1 MAGTVA
7 KHFSRGD
14 HVHMVVCTLGIR
26 DPQDHMKLIREKET
40 CEAARIL
47 GAKPHILD
55 YPVLKLNKPSQ
66 DFEMVLRKV
75 IDDINP
81 DRVYV
86 HSPFDYHQIHESVSK
101 IATKI
106 TMNIKQF
113 FYYEVVSSSTSDFR
127 PNAFVDITDFIYL
140 KVKSI
145 QAHLTQADKIY
156 IRSEV
161 IKSLAH
167 ARYIMS
173 KMGPKYN
180 GLAEAFIVGRFVLEE
195 LPRANVFD

>member
-14 HVHMVVCTLGIR
+14 SVHMVVCTLGVR
-26 DPQDHMKLIREKET
+26 DPQDNMRLIREKEVY
-40 CEAARIL
+40 EAARIL

-55 YPVLKLNKPSQ
+55 YPVLKLNRPSQ
-66 DFEMVLRKV
+66 DFEVILKKV

-81 DRVYV
+81 DRVYS
-86 HSPFDYHQIHESVSK
+86 HSPFDYHQVHESLSE
-101 IATKI
+101 ITTKV
-106 TMNIKQF
+106 TMNIKQL
-113 FYYEVVSSSTSDFR
+113 FYFEVVSSSTPDFR
-127 PNAFVDITDFIYL
+127 PNTFVDITDFIDL

-167 ARYIMS
+167 TRYIMS
-173 KMGPKYN
+173 KMGPKSN

-195 LPRANVFD
+195 LPRVMFD

>member
-14 HVHMVVCTLGIR
+14 SVHMVVCTLGVR
-26 DPQDHMKLIREKET
+26 DPQDNMRLIREKEAY
-40 CEAARIL
+40 EAARIL

-55 YPVLKLNKPSQ
+55 YPVLKLNRPSQ
-66 DFEMVLRKV
+66 DFEVILKKV

-81 DRVYV
+81 DRVYS
-86 HSPFDYHQIHESVSK
+86 HSPFDYHQVHESLSE
-101 IATKI
+101 ITTKV
-106 TMNIKQF
+106 TMNIKQL
-113 FYYEVVSSSTSDFR
+113 FYFEVVSSSTPDFR
-127 PNAFVDITDFIYL
+127 PNTFVDITDFIDL

-167 ARYIMS
+167 TRYIMS
-173 KMGPKYN
+173 KMGPKSN

-195 LPRANVFD
+195 LPRVMFD

>member
-14 HVHMVVCTLGIR
+14 NVHMVVCTLGVR
-26 DPQDHMKLIREKET
+26 DPQDNIRLLREKEAY
-40 CEAARIL
+40 EAARIL

-55 YPVLKLNKPSQ
+55 YPVLKLNRPSQ
-66 DFEMVLRKV
+66 DFEVILKKV

-81 DRVYV
+81 DRVYA

-101 IATKI
+101 ITTKVSI
-106 TMNIKQF
+106 HIKQL
-113 FYYEVVSSSTSDFR
+113 FYFEVVSSSTSDFR

-145 QAHLTQADKIY
+145 QAHLTQADRIY
-156 IRSEV
+156 IRGEV

-167 ARYIMS
+167 TRYIMS

-195 LPRANVFD
+195 LPRGGNV

>member
-7 KHFSRGD
+7 KHINRGD
-14 HVHMVVCTLGIR
+14 KVHMIVCTLGVR
-26 DPQDHMKLIREKET
+26 DPHDQNRLVREKET
-40 CEAARIL
+40 YEAARIL

-55 YPVLKLNKPSQ
+55 FPVLKLNEPSQ
-66 DFEMVLRKV
+66 EFENVLRKV
-75 IDDINP
+75 IDEIDP
-81 DRVYV
+81 DRVYA

-101 IATKI
+101 IATKV
-106 TMNIKQF
+106 TMNIKQV
-113 FYYEVVSSSTSDFR
+113 FYYEVVSSSTTDFR
-127 PNAFVDITDFIYL
+127 PNAFVDITDFIFL

-180 GLAEAFIVGRFVLEE
+180 GLAEAFTVGRFVLEE

>member
-7 KHFSRGD
+7 KHFNRGD
-14 HVHMVVCTLGIR
+14 SVHMVVCTLGVR
-26 DPQDHMKLIREKET
+26 DPQDNMRLIREKEAY
-40 CEAARIL
+40 EAARIL

-55 YPVLKLNKPSQ
+55 YPVLKLNRPSQ
-66 DFEMVLRKV
+66 DFEVVLKKI

-81 DRVYV
+81 DRVYA
-86 HSPFDYHQIHESVSK
+86 HSPFDYHQVHESVSK
-101 IATKI
+101 ITTKV
-106 TMNIKQF
+106 TMNIKQL
-113 FYYEVVSSSTSDFR
+113 FYFEVVSSSMFDFR

-145 QAHLTQADKIY
+145 QAHLTQADRIY

-167 ARYIMS
+167 TRYIMS
-173 KMGPKYN
+173 KMGPKSN

-195 LPRANVFD
+195 LPRGGNV